1 MCNPTALAVSSFA
14 IQAVSAKAEYD
25 DAKNRARLQ
34 KENNEKARKSSQMAY
49 LSDLGKL
56 DIEQQQ
62 KQKEIAIQ
70 KEAKETELI
79 KKQSQ
84 GYLAGLE
91 KGNANIN
98 AVLRDIGY
106 EYQPEFLNQKAAVE
120 DINTQTIF
128 GYTDAYRAMER
139 SYASLKAPVMPSKT
153 AMALKIAGAGVNT
166 YGTYKS
172 GGYGQT

>member
-1 MCNPTALAVSSFA
+1 MCNPTAMAVTSFA
-14 IQAVSAKAEYD
+14 VQTISAKAEYD
-25 DAKNRARLQ
+25 DAKNRARIQ
-34 KENNEKARKSSQMAY
+34 RENNEKARKSSQMAY

-62 KQKEIAIQ
+62 KQKEIAIA

-79 KKQSQ
+79 KKQSE

-128 GYTDAYRAMER
+128 GYTDAYNAMER

-153 AMALKIAGAGVNT
+153 AMALKIAGAGTNT

>member
-1 MCNPTALAVSSFA
+1 MCNPMAIASFA
-14 IQAVSAKAEYD
+14 IQTISAKAEYD
-25 DAKNRARLQ
+25 DAKDRYRLQ
-34 KENNEKARKSSQMAY
+34 KENNDKARKSSQIAY

-62 KQKEIAIQ
+62 KQKEIAIA

-79 KKQSQ
+79 KKQSE

-128 GYTDAYRAMER
+128 GYTDAYRAMQK
-139 SYASLKAPVMPSKT
+139 SYASLTQPVMPSKT
-153 AMALKIAGAGVNT
+153 AMALKIAGAGVDT
-166 YGTYKS
+166 KGKYDSGYYGKT
-172 GGYGQT
+172 

>member
-14 IQAVSAKAEYD
+14 IQAISAKAEYD

-79 KKQSQ
+79 KKQS
-84 GYLAGLE
+84 
-91 KGNANIN
+91 K
-98 AVLRDIGY
+98 
-106 EYQPEFLNQKAAVE
+106 
-120 DINTQTIF
+120 
-128 GYTDAYRAMER
+128 
-139 SYASLKAPVMPSKT
+139 
-153 AMALKIAGAGVNT
+153 
-166 YGTYKS
+166 
-172 GGYGQT
+172 

>member
-1 MCNPTALAVSSFA
+1 MCNPTALAVTNFA
-14 IQAVSAKAEYD
+14 IQTISAKAEYD
-25 DAKNRARLQ
+25 DAKNRARIQ
-34 KENNEKARKSSQMAY
+34 KENNDKARKSSQMAY

-56 DIEQQQ
+56 DVEQQQ
-62 KQKEIAIQ
+62 KQKEIAIA

-79 KKQSQ
+79 KKQSE

-106 EYQPEFLNQKAAVE
+106 EYQPEFLNQKAAIE

-128 GYTDAYRAMER
+128 GYTDAYRAMEK
-139 SYASLKAPVMPSKT
+139 SYASLKAPVIPSKT
-153 AMALKIAGAGVNT
+153 AMALKIAGAGADS
-166 YGTYKS
+166 YGKYES
-172 GGYGQT
+172 GYYGQT

>member
-153 AMALKIAGAGVNT
+153 AMALKIAGAGTNT

>member
-56 DIEQQQ
+56 DMEQQQ

-153 AMALKIAGAGVNT
+153 AMALKIAGAGTNT

>member
-34 KENNEKARKSSQMAY
+34 RENNEKARKSSQMAY

-128 GYTDAYRAMER
+128 GYSDAYNAMER

-153 AMALKIAGAGVNT
+153 AMALKIAGAGTNT

>member
-1 MCNPTALAVSSFA
+1 MCNPMAIASFA
-14 IQAVSAKAEYD
+14 IQTISAKAEYD
-25 DAKNRARLQ
+25 DAKDRYRLQ
-34 KENNEKARKSSQMAY
+34 KENNDKARKSSQIAY

-56 DIEQQQ
+56 DVEQQQ
-62 KQKEIAIQ
+62 KQKEIAIA

-79 KKQSQ
+79 KKQSE

-106 EYQPEFLNQKAAVE
+106 EYQSEFLNQKAAVE

-128 GYTDAYRAMER
+128 GYTDAYRAMEK
-139 SYASLKAPVMPSKT
+139 SYASLKAPVIPSKT
-153 AMALKIAGAGVNT
+153 AMALKIAGAGMDSKGK
-166 YGTYKS
+166 YDS
-172 GGYGQT
+172 GYYGQT

>member
-1 MCNPTALAVSSFA
+1 MCNPTAMAVTSFA
-14 IQAVSAKAEYD
+14 VQTISAKAEYD
-25 DAKNRARLQ
+25 DAKNRARIQ
-34 KENNEKARKSSQMAY
+34 RENNEKARKSSQMAY

-153 AMALKIAGAGVNT
+153 AMALKIAGAGTNT

>member
-1 MCNPTALAVSSFA
+1 MCNPTALAVTNFA
-14 IQAVSAKAEYD
+14 IQTISAKAEYD
-25 DAKNRARLQ
+25 DAKNRARIQ
-34 KENNEKARKSSQMAY
+34 KENNDKARKSSQIAY

-62 KQKEIAIQ
+62 KQKEIAIA

-79 KKQSQ
+79 KKQSE

-128 GYTDAYRAMER
+128 GYTDAYRAMEK
-139 SYASLKAPVMPSKT
+139 SYASLTQPVMPSKT
-153 AMALKIAGAGVNT
+153 AMALKIAGGGMDS
-166 YGTYKS
+166 YGKYNS
-172 GGYGQT
+172 GYYGKV

>member
-1 MCNPTALAVSSFA
+1 MCNPMAMAVTNFA
-14 IQAVSAKAEYD
+14 VQTISAKAEYD
-25 DAKNRARLQ
+25 DAKDRARIQ
-34 KENNEKARKSSQMAY
+34 RDNNEKARKSSQMAY

-79 KKQSQ
+79 KKQSE

-128 GYTDAYRAMER
+128 GYSDAYNAMEK

-153 AMALKIAGAGVNT
+153 AMALKIAGAGVDSKGK
-166 YGTYKS
+166 YDS
-172 GGYGQT
+172 GYYGQT

>member
-1 MCNPTALAVSSFA
+1 MAMAVTNFA
-14 IQAVSAKAEYD
+14 VQTISAKAEYD
-25 DAKNRARLQ
+25 DAKDRARIQ
-34 KENNEKARKSSQMAY
+34 RDNNEKARKSSQMAY

-79 KKQSQ
+79 KKQSE

-128 GYTDAYRAMER
+128 GYSDAYNAMEK
-139 SYASLKAPVMPSKT
+139 SYASLKAPVIPSKT
-153 AMALKIAGAGVNT
+153 AMALKIAGAAVDSKGK
-166 YGTYKS
+166 YDS
-172 GGYGQT
+172 GYYGQT

>member
-106 EYQPEFLNQKAAVE
+106 EYQSEFLNQKAAVE

-153 AMALKIAGAGVNT
+153 AMALKIAGAGTNT

>member
-1 MCNPTALAVSSFA
+1 MCNPMAMAVTNFA
-14 IQAVSAKAEYD
+14 VQTISAKAEYD
-25 DAKNRARLQ
+25 DAKDRARIQ
-34 KENNEKARKSSQMAY
+34 RDNNEKARKSSQMAY

-62 KQKEIAIQ
+62 KQKEIAIA

-79 KKQSQ
+79 KKQSK

-139 SYASLKAPVMPSKT
+139 SYASLTAPVMPSKT
-153 AMALKIAGAGVNT
+153 AMALKIAGAGVDSKGK
-166 YGTYKS
+166 YDS
-172 GGYGQT
+172 GYYGQT

>member
-1 MCNPTALAVSSFA
+1 MAMAVTNFA
-14 IQAVSAKAEYD
+14 VQTISAKAEYD
-25 DAKNRARLQ
+25 DAKDRARLQ
-34 KENNEKARKSSQMAY
+34 RENNEKARKSSQMAY

-128 GYTDAYRAMER
+128 GYSDAYNAMER
-139 SYASLKAPVMPSKT
+139 SYASLKAPVIPSKT
-153 AMALKIAGAGVNT
+153 AMALKIAGAGTNT

>member
-1 MCNPTALAVSSFA
+1 MCNPMAMAVTNFA
-14 IQAVSAKAEYD
+14 VQTISAKAEYD
-25 DAKNRARLQ
+25 DAKDRARLQ
-34 KENNEKARKSSQMAY
+34 RENNEKARKSSQMAY

-128 GYTDAYRAMER
+128 GYSDAYNAMER
-139 SYASLKAPVMPSKT
+139 SYASLKAPVIPSKT
-153 AMALKIAGAGVNT
+153 AMALKIAGAGTNT

>member
-1 MCNPTALAVSSFA
+1 MCNPMAMAVTNFA
-14 IQAVSAKAEYD
+14 VQTISAKAEYD
-25 DAKNRARLQ
+25 DAKARYRLQ
-34 KENNEKARKSSQMAY
+34 KENNDKARKSSQMAY

-79 KKQSQ
+79 KKQSE

-106 EYQPEFLNQKAAVE
+106 EYQPEFLNQKAAIE

-128 GYTDAYRAMER
+128 GYTDAYRAMEK
-139 SYASLKAPVMPSKT
+139 SYASLKQPVMPSKT
-153 AMALKIAGAGVNT
+153 AMALKIAGGGLDS
-166 YGTYKS
+166 YGKYNS
-172 GGYGQT
+172 GYYGQT

>member
-1 MCNPTALAVSSFA
+1 MCNPTAMAVTSFA
-14 IQAVSAKAEYD
+14 VQTISAKAEYD
-25 DAKNRARLQ
+25 DAKDRYRLQ
-34 KENNEKARKSSQMAY
+34 KENNDKARKSSQMAY

-62 KQKEIAIQ
+62 KQKEIAIA

-79 KKQSQ
+79 KKQSE

-106 EYQPEFLNQKAAVE
+106 EYQPEFLNQKAAIE

-128 GYTDAYRAMER
+128 GYSDAYKAMEE
-139 SYASLKAPVMPSKT
+139 T
-153 AMALKIAGAGVNT
+153 AMALKIAGGGMDS
-166 YGTYKS
+166 YGKYNS
-172 GGYGQT
+172 GYYGKT

>member
-1 MCNPTALAVSSFA
+1 MCNPVAMAVTNFA
-14 IQAVSAKAEYD
+14 VQTISAKAEYD
-25 DAKNRARLQ
+25 DAKDRARLQ
-34 KENNEKARKSSQMAY
+34 SEKNEEARKSAQVSY
-49 LSDLGKL
+49 LEDLGKL

-70 KEAKETELI
+70 KEKKETELI
-79 KKQSQ
+79 KKQSA

-106 EYQPEFLNQKAAVE
+106 DYQSDFLTQKASVE

-139 SYASLKAPVMPSKT
+139 SYASLKTPVMPSKT
-153 AMALKIAGAGVNT
+153 AMALKIAGAGVST
-166 YGTYKS
+166 KAKYDSGYYGKK
-172 GGYGQT
+172 

>member
-1 MCNPTALAVSSFA
+1 MCNPTALAVTNFA
-14 IQAVSAKAEYD
+14 IQTISAKAEYD
-25 DAKNRARLQ
+25 DAKNRARIQ
-34 KENNEKARKSSQMAY
+34 KENNDKARKSSQMAY

-56 DIEQQQ
+56 DVEQQQ
-62 KQKEIAIQ
+62 KQKEIAIA

-79 KKQSQ
+79 KKQSE

-106 EYQPEFLNQKAAVE
+106 EYQPEFLNQKAAIE

-128 GYTDAYRAMER
+128 GYSDAYKAMEK
-139 SYASLKAPVMPSKT
+139 SYASLTQPVMPSKT
-153 AMALKIAGAGVNT
+153 AMALKIAGAGVDT
-166 YGTYKS
+166 KGKYDS
-172 GGYGQT
+172 GYYGQT

>member
-1 MCNPTALAVSSFA
+1 MCNPMAMAVTNFA
-14 IQAVSAKAEYD
+14 VQTISAKAEYD
-25 DAKNRARLQ
+25 DAKDRARLQ
-34 KENNEKARKSSQMAY
+34 RENNEKARKSSQMAY

-153 AMALKIAGAGVNT
+153 AMALKIAGAGTNT

>member
-1 MCNPTALAVSSFA
+1 MCSPEAIAITSFVVQTA
-14 IQAVSAKAEYD
+14 SAKAEYD
-25 DAKNRARLQ
+25 DAKNRARIQ
-34 KENNEKARKSSQMAY
+34 KERNDAARKSSQIAY

-62 KQKEIAIQ
+62 KQKEIAIA
-70 KEAKETELI
+70 KEAKEGELI
-79 KKQSQ
+79 KKQSE

-106 EYQPEFLNQKAAVE
+106 DYVPTFLEQKAKIE
-120 DINTQTIF
+120 DINTATIF
-128 GYTDAYRAMER
+128 GYSDAYKAMEK
-139 SYASLKAPVMPSKT
+139 SYAKLKAPVIPSKT
-153 AMALKIAGAGVNT
+153 ALALKIAGAGTST
-166 YGTYKS
+166 YGTYSS

>member
-1 MCNPTALAVSSFA
+1 MCNPMAIASFA
-14 IQAVSAKAEYD
+14 IQTISAKAEYD
-25 DAKNRARLQ
+25 DAKDRARIQ
-34 KENNEKARKSSQMAY
+34 RENNEKARKSAEMAY

-62 KQKEIAIQ
+62 KQKEISIQ
-70 KEAKETELI
+70 KEKKETELI
-79 KKQSQ
+79 KKQSA

-106 EYQPEFLNQKAAVE
+106 DYQSDFLTQKAAVE

-139 SYASLKAPVMPSKT
+139 SYASLKQPVMPSKT
-153 AMALKIAGAGVNT
+153 AMALKIAGAGVST
-166 YGTYKS
+166 KAKYDSGYYGKT
-172 GGYGQT
+172 

>member
-1 MCNPTALAVSSFA
+1 MCNPTAMAVTSFA
-14 IQAVSAKAEYD
+14 VQTISAKAEYD
-25 DAKNRARLQ
+25 DAKDRARLQ
-34 KENNEKARKSSQMAY
+34 RENNEKARKSSQMVY

-153 AMALKIAGAGVNT
+153 AMALKIAGAGTNT

>member
-1 MCNPTALAVSSFA
+1 MCNPMAMAVTNFA
-14 IQAVSAKAEYD
+14 VQTISAKAEYD
-25 DAKNRARLQ
+25 DAKNRARIQ
-34 KENNEKARKSSQMAY
+34 RENNEKASKSSQMAY

-56 DIEQQQ
+56 EIEQQQ
-62 KQKEIAIQ
+62 TQKEMAIA

-79 KKQSQ
+79 KKQSE

-153 AMALKIAGAGVNT
+153 AMALKIAGAGVDSKGK
-166 YGTYKS
+166 YDS
-172 GGYGQT
+172 GYYGQT

>member
-1 MCNPTALAVSSFA
+1 MCNPTALAVGSFA

-25 DAKNRARLQ
+25 DAKNRARIQ
-34 KENNEKARKSSQMAY
+34 RENNEKARKSSQMAY

-62 KQKEIAIQ
+62 KQKEIAIA
-70 KEAKETELI
+70 KEAKETELV
-79 KKQSQ
+79 KKQSE

-106 EYQPEFLNQKAAVE
+106 EYQSEFLNQKTAVE

-128 GYTDAYRAMER
+128 GYTDAYNAMQR
-139 SYASLKAPVMPSKT
+139 SYASLTAPVMPSRT
-153 AMALKIAGAGVNT
+153 AMALKIAGAGVNAKGKYDSGY
-166 YGTYKS
+166 YGKT
-172 GGYGQT
+172 

>member
-1 MCNPTALAVSSFA
+1 MAMAVTNFA
-14 IQAVSAKAEYD
+14 VQTISAKAEYD
-25 DAKNRARLQ
+25 DAKERARIQ
-34 KENNEKARKSSQMAY
+34 RENNEKARKSAERAY
-49 LSDLGKL
+49 LEDLGKL

-62 KQKEIAIQ
+62 KQKEIAIA

-79 KKQSQ
+79 KKQSA

-91 KGNANIN
+91 KGNANVD

-106 EYQPEFLNQKAAVE
+106 DFQPDFLNQKAAVE

-139 SYASLKAPVMPSKT
+139 SYASLKAPVIPSRT
-153 AMALKIAGAGVNT
+153 AMALKIAGAGVST
-166 YGTYKS
+166 KAKYDSGYYGKT
-172 GGYGQT
+172 

>member
-1 MCNPTALAVSSFA
+1 MAIASFA
-14 IQAVSAKAEYD
+14 IQTISAKAEYD
-25 DAKNRARLQ
+25 DAKDRYRLQ
-34 KENNEKARKSSQMAY
+34 KENNDKARKSSQIAY

-62 KQKEIAIQ
+62 KQKEIAIA

-79 KKQSQ
+79 KKQSE

-128 GYTDAYRAMER
+128 GYTDAYRAMQK
-139 SYASLKAPVMPSKT
+139 SYASLTQPVMPSKT
-153 AMALKIAGAGVNT
+153 AMALKIAGAGVDT
-166 YGTYKS
+166 KGKYDSGYYGKT
-172 GGYGQT
+172 

>member
-14 IQAVSAKAEYD
+14 IQAISAKAEYD

-62 KQKEIAIQ
+62 KQKEIAIA

-79 KKQSQ
+79 KKQSK

-153 AMALKIAGAGVNT
+153 AMALKIAGAGTNT